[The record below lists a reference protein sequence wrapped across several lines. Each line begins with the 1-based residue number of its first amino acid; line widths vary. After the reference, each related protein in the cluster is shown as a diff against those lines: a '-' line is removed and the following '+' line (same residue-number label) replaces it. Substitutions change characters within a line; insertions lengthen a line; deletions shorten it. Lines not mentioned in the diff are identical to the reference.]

1 MLLRFCF
8 LQLQVDRLAICW
20 GEFDWCVAAGVIR
33 KLSGDGCMGSLSDK
47 GMFRCHMRYRIHN
60 TCAWPGKTVRSRG
73 AGGFVSREG
82 ML

>member
-1 MLLRFCF
+1 MC
-8 LQLQVDRLAICW
+8 
-20 GEFDWCVAAGVIR
+20 IR
-33 KLSGDGCMGSLSDK
+33 KLSGDGCMGSLRDK

-60 TCAWPGKTVRSRG
+60 TCAWPGYTVRSRG